1 MQRRIRTVAALL
13 AVAAVSSAAHAQS
26 GVIPRTESQVAAQ
39 QLLNAAT
46 LATSNSMV
54 SSAAASDE
62 QINLIRESAPS
73 SNFGPLS
80 LHESNTGTEA
90 NRDEEKSERGFFGTT
105 TGRLSIFGLA
115 GLAGASYY
123 ALSSNGPSASFDS
136 PTANPLAPGSGLNET
151 PAVLVNPEP
160 ATIALLALGLGT
172 LGLIARRRRSN

>member
-1 MQRRIRTVAALL
+1 MQRRIRTIAALV
-13 AVAAVSSAAHAQS
+13 AVAAISSAAHAQS
-26 GVIPRTESQVAAQ
+26 GVIPRTESQAAAQ

-46 LATSNSMV
+46 IATSNSMI
-54 SSAAASDE
+54 SSAVASDE

-90 NRDEEKSERGFFGTT
+90 NRDEAKSERGFFGTT

-123 ALSSNGPSASFDS
+123 ALSSNGSAGASES
-136 PTANPLAPGSGLNET
+136 LAANPLAPGSGLNET

-160 ATIALLALGLGT
+160 ATIALLALGLGA
-172 LGLIARRRRSN
+172 LGLVARRRRLN